1 MSNYRL
7 ETRQGA
13 LGEQVSIGERVH
25 IGAIGGEAE
34 RVVIGDNVFIGDD
47 MRILAPRV
55 QIGDFCI
62 IHHHTTIYGYDNV
75 VIGDCTWVGQNAILN
90 CTAPLTIGRGCT
102 LSAYSNLWTHFS
114 GGDPI
119 EGCAFNRR
127 KAATLGDDVWIG
139 VQASIG
145 PVSIGE
151 KALVLAGSVV
161 TKDIP
166 PNTVHGGNPASD
178 LTAKLGRPYV
188 DRPVEEKFADMC
200 MLLREY
206 HSQLRSAQTFRS
218 GLGDDE
224 FARAQAEGTL
234 SLGGITIAMVDTP
247 ADGSSIFDVR
257 DRTYGK
263 LRSAEEIGFMNFIL
277 PLVKFYPRESS
288 K

>member
-1 MSNYRL
+1 MSSYRL
-7 ETRQGA
+7 EARQGA

-47 MRILAPRV
+47 VRILAPRV
-55 QIGDFCI
+55 HIGDFCI
-62 IHHHTTIYGYDNV
+62 IHHHTTIYGYDDV

-114 GGDPI
+114 GGDPV
-119 EGCAFNRR
+119 EGCVFNRR
-127 KAATLGDDVWIG
+127 KAASLGNDVWIG

-161 TKDIP
+161 TKNIP
-166 PNTVHGGNPASD
+166 PNTVHGGNPAAD
-178 LTAKLGRPYV
+178 LTAKLGQPFV
-188 DRPVEEKFADMC
+188 EKPVEEKFAEM
-200 MLLREY
+200 RG
-206 HSQLRSAQTFRS
+206 AQTFRS

-234 SLGGITIAMVDTP
+234 TLGGITIAMVDAP

-277 PLVKFYPRESS
+277 PLVKFYPRSPS
-288 K
+288 T